1 MAEAGYL
8 LFARVNTLLGASV
21 DTAAAEL
28 RAQGWEELPPLGGDA
43 AASPL
48 AASVASGV
56 RRAFSRDALLAD
68 VLCFPNPNPI
78 PNPNTD
84 PYPNPS
90 PNPNLNPNPNP
101 KPNPNPY
108 PNP

>member
-1 MAEAGYL
+1 MTCLQIGWSPAHLVCVVRVYPSPTPSPTPTPSPSPNPNPNPTPNQAGAVAEAGYL

-48 AASVASGV
+48 AAA
-56 RRAFSRDALLAD
+56 
-68 VLCFPNPNPI
+68 
-78 PNPNTD
+78 
-84 PYPNPS
+84 
-90 PNPNLNPNPNP
+90 
-101 KPNPNPY
+101 
-108 PNP
+108 

>member
-21 DTAAAEL
+21 DTVAAEL
-28 RAQGWEELPPLGGDA
+28 RAQGWEELPPLSGDA

-48 AASVASGV
+48 AAAVASGV

-68 VLCFPNPNPI
+68 VRSGLGFGVGFGLGLGLG
-78 PNPNTD
+78 
-84 PYPNPS
+84 S
-90 PNPNLNPNPNP
+90 GG
-101 KPNPNPY
+101 
-108 PNP
+108 